1 MISEKYK
8 AQLQKME
15 EDYAELKKRNQHIED
30 SFIDHLTQT
39 SLNLQQNLK
48 AIPER
53 TMRNNSSLYLQE
65 SPIRTRSKDREE
77 RRNDVQEDPEKKP
90 ECRCSSQV
98 QKLRAKLE
106 QANGKIVELLR

>member
-1 MISEKYK
+1 MVSEKYK
-8 AQLQKME
+8 AQLQKIE

-65 SPIRTRSKDREE
+65 SPIRTRSKDRE
-77 RRNDVQEDPEKKP
+77 
-90 ECRCSSQV
+90 
-98 QKLRAKLE
+98 
-106 QANGKIVELLR
+106 